1 MSTKIIGN
9 QIDATTRAIMEAL
22 QVTEQINLPNLNQ
35 TQVTA
40 LGTPAYGT
48 LVYNNTEDMAQ
59 IYKQDAAQGVPG
71 WTDVGGGGPS
81 VGENSIIRTNGPT
94 ISENL
99 TVGPTAN
106 GGVEFTNGFSAGP
119 ITIANGYT
127 VTIENGASWNII
139 GGDDMALMEVAD
151 IITGDFASSGI
162 LEYSETR
169 ENITFYNSSGG
180 VTHDFNNNNTIW
192 VNKTGGGN
200 WTLTLNNLPTESAGY
215 GITVIIEDG
224 GGSGI
229 PSSLT
234 INGQGTTI
242 QWVGGSAPGHSG
254 GEICVVSFSIIK
266 KAPTGQNVT
275 YTVLGSG
282 ANYTN

>member
-127 VTIENGASWNII
+127 VTIENGAAWNII

-282 ANYTN
+282 ANYSN